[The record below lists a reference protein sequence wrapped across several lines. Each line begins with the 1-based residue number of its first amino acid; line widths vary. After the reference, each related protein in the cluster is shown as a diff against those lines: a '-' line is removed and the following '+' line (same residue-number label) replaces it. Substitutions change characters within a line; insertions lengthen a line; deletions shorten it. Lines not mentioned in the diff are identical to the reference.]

1 MIPTLSFSHLYISY
15 THRRS
20 IGKGC
25 RVISF
30 YKIDYNDQFFYFTQ
44 ASGYIRPEW
53 QNSLTFYLVFFF
65 NLQLTTKLN
74 ANFTTAQQWFKR
86 TMLITLSVLKM
97 NIKIKNKINYSIIVS
112 LILTSTSIYFLTDFT
127 ETCLLNSVWVLMST
141 FAFLSWQTFSPYILI
156 DPGGLLSSS
165 VNVRFP
171 EIEGDVFLHKNTT
184 NVRSNL
190 SSLTVPSILMP
201 SLLQVELLIVF
212 PIGTRAHSWV
222 LKKPFFALWF
232 VYTWHNIVVVSSVIC
247 IVRCFVCFTQ
257 LLAKCN
263 RSFCQ
268 SVENST
274 SSKKTLDHIEHFLV
288 PLLFVI

>member
-1 MIPTLSFSHLYISY
+1 
-15 THRRS
+15 
-20 IGKGC
+20 
-25 RVISF
+25 
-30 YKIDYNDQFFYFTQ
+30 
-44 ASGYIRPEW
+44 
-53 QNSLTFYLVFFF
+53 
-65 NLQLTTKLN
+65 
-74 ANFTTAQQWFKR
+74 
-86 TMLITLSVLKM
+86 MLITLSVLKM
-97 NIKIKNKINYSIIVS
+97 NIRIKNKINYSIIVS
-112 LILTSTSIYFLTDFT
+112 LISTSTSIYFLTDFT
-127 ETCLLNSVWVLMST
+127 ETCLLNSVWVPMST

-171 EIEGDVFLHKNTT
+171 EIEGDVFLQKKTT

-212 PIGTRAHSWV
+212 PIGTRSHSWV

-268 SVENST
+268 ICGKFNIVEENTGSHWTFPCPT
-274 SSKKTLDHIEHFLV
+274 SLCHLSLHHAFTWNLSNKERTLV
-288 PLLFVI
+288 T